1 MEGVQMVRKL
11 QETKK
16 TLDDGFNASSGIS
29 LFAGGPVMNTTS
41 TEAPRVSDFIL
52 IWVGLIGFSVEYD
65 DDCGIPILQIYDVI
79 I

>member
-52 IWVGLIGFSVEYD
+52 I
-65 DDCGIPILQIYDVI
+65 
-79 I
+79 